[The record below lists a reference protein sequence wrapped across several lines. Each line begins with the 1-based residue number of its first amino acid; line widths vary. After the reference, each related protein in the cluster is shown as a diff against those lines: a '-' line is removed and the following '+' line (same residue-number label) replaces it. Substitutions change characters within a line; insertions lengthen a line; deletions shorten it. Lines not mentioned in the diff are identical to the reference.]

1 MERIMDLLMEIVAY
15 EKFRN
20 DALEV
25 ADFIVNLEENELTIL
40 KELFEILDIEIE
52 DEYDYIYYI
61 ADNLDSLLEEIE
73 EYITL
78 RNEERYE
85 TGEFLFEMSQSI
97 DENKFYASEDDLLG
111 DDWEDIFRI
120 EEDLYTEPGGC
131 IMYGTRPSE
140 KKDRS
145 KVVWKPGDLEG
156 DFVDSIEG

>member
-1 MERIMDLLMEIVAY
+1 MERIMELLMEIVEY
-15 EKFRN
+15 KKFRN

-25 ADFIVNLEENELTIL
+25 ADMIVNLEKEELNIL
-40 KELFEILDIEIE
+40 KELFEILDVEME
-52 DEYDYIYYI
+52 DEYEYTYYI
-61 ADNLDSLLEEIE
+61 ADNLNDLIEEIE
-73 EYITL
+73 EYIVL

-111 DDWEDIFRI
+111 DDWEDIFKI

-156 DFVDSIEG
+156 DFVDAIEG